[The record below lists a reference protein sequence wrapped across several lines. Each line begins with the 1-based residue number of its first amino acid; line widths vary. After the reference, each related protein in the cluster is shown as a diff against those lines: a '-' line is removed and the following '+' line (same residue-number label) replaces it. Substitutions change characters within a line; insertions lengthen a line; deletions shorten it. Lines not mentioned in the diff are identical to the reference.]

1 MDVELMIVMSFWCL
15 VAEVVIIGIAAL
27 IGRIGK
33 TKYRKMW
40 ALSFLIA
47 LIECI
52 TSFLLIT
59 FMDEMGMFDYG
70 KKLPIMYGILAFV
83 FAAIPMFVPLLDKQY
98 RKEYFPS
105 TAEIQEK
112 KQQEYEE
119 QKRQLADKI
128 QKTRYM
134 NGDTVVTSKLS
145 TSSAVGR
152 AVVGNAI
159 AGDVGAIVGAST
171 AKQKTKAKHTTTFLV
186 FYKDGHKNLETVED
200 GTLRFEVYVDKL
212 EIE

>member
-1 MDVELMIVMSFWCL
+1 MDFDICL
-15 VAEVVIIGIAAL
+15 IISLVVLATEVVLIGITAL
-27 IGRIGK
+27 ITGIRK
-33 TKYRKMW
+33 TKYRKSYR
-40 ALSFLIA
+40 LSFLVA

-52 TSFLLIT
+52 ILVIY
-59 FMDEMGMFDYG
+59 MDSMGLFGYG
-70 KKLPIMYGILAFV
+70 ETPESKYGVLVLV
-83 FAAIPMFVPLLDKQY
+83 FAVIPMFVPYFDKQY

-105 TAEIQEK
+105 TAEIREN
-112 KQQEYEE
+112 ER
-119 QKRQLADKI
+119 RQLDEKI
-128 QKTRYM
+128 LKTRYM
-134 NGDTVVTSKLS
+134 SGDTVVTSKLS

-171 AKQKTKAKHTTTFLV
+171 AKQKTKEKHTTTFLV

-200 GTLRFEVYVDKL
+200 GTLQFEVYVDKL

>member
-1 MDVELMIVMSFWCL
+1 MDVELMIVLSFWCL
-15 VAEVVIIGIAAL
+15 IAEVVIFGIAAF
-27 IGRIGK
+27 ISGIRK

-40 ALSFLIA
+40 GLSFLIA

-52 TSFLLIT
+52 ISFFLIT
-59 FMDEMGMFDYG
+59 YMDEIGMFDYG
-70 KKLPIMYGILAFV
+70 KTLPTVYGVLALVFV
-83 FAAIPMFVPLLDKQY
+83 AIPILVPFFDKQY
-98 RKEYFPS
+98 RKEYLPS
-105 TAEIQEK
+105 TAEIREK
-112 KQQEYEE
+112 ERRLLDE
-119 QKRQLADKI
+119 KI
-128 QKTRYM
+128 LKTRYM
-134 NGDTVVTSKLS
+134 SGDTVVTSKLS

-171 AKQKTKAKHTTTFLV
+171 AKQKTKEKHTTTFLV

-200 GTLRFEVYVDKL
+200 GTLQFEVYVDKL